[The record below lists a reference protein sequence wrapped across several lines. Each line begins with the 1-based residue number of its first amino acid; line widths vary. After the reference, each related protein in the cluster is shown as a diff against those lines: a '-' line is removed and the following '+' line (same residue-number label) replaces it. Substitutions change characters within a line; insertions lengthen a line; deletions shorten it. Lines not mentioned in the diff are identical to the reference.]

1 MQLVS
6 SCITWFSLQVYVT
19 SSTLDGECKELK
31 AEDGDEDQSRQ
42 LTACAAWVQD
52 HEEDA
57 GELEDF
63 VVAQVGNRS
72 YKCTIIIFLLL
83 LISQMKLKYY
93 DKGQ

>member
-1 MQLVS
+1 
-6 SCITWFSLQVYVT
+6 VYVT

-63 VVAQVGNRS
+63 VMAQVGNR
-72 YKCTIIIFLLL
+72 
-83 LISQMKLKYY
+83 
-93 DKGQ
+93 

>member
-1 MQLVS
+1 M
-6 SCITWFSLQVYVT
+6 YVT
-19 SSTLDGECKELK
+19 SRTLDGECKELK

-42 LTACAAWVQD
+42 LTACAAWMQD

-63 VVAQVGNRS
+63 VMAQVGNRS

-83 LISQMKLKYY
+83 LISQMKLKY
-93 DKGQ
+93 